1 MKRVKV
7 LGDLYHGRIPDGAV
21 YIGRPAP
28 GLPGSPYSNPF
39 PVRDRGRDKA
49 LELYRAYLDA
59 NPTLIERARVELAGK
74 DLACWCAL
82 ADKDGRPV
90 PCHGDELLKR
100 IEVASCDA

>member
-7 LGDLYHGRIPDGAV
+7 AGDLFHGRIPPGAV
-21 YIGRPAP
+21 YIGRAAP
-28 GLPGSPYSNPF
+28 GLPANPWHNPF

-59 NPTLIERARVELAGK
+59 NPQIVERARVELAGK
-74 DLACWCAL
+74 ALACWCAL
-82 ADKDGRPV
+82 DQ

-100 IEVASCDA
+100 IEVARVHD